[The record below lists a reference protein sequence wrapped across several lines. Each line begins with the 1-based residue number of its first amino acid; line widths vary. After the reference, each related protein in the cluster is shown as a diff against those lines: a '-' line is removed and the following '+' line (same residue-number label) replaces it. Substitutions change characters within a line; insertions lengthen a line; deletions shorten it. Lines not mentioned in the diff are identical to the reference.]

1 MGLTT
6 CFPRVTSKM
15 PRTLLINRSHF
26 GGVWERLIRSV
37 RGILEVTLG
46 KQVVSDDCL
55 VTLFCEAEAV
65 INSRPISVVSM
76 DSRDPAPLTPNMLL
90 TLGDSP
96 VVVGN
101 FGEGDSY
108 SRKRWRQVPYMSD
121 QFWRRWKEEYMVNLQ
136 QRQKWTARRRK
147 ISEGDIVGG
156 GGGSLGGGGVR
167 TG

>member
-1 MGLTT
+1 MNAMDATVDSDKVHGE
-6 CFPRVTSKM
+6 
-15 PRTLLINRSHF
+15 LLGRGIRWEFNTPHASHF

-96 VVVGN
+96 AVVGN

-108 SRKRWRQVPYMSD
+108 SRKRWRQVQYMSD
-121 QFWRRWKEEYMVNLQ
+121 QFWRRWMDG
-136 QRQKWTARRRK
+136 
-147 ISEGDIVGG
+147 SPGG
-156 GGGSLGGGGVR
+156 RGYRAPYGANNR
-167 TG
+167 